1 MSDKYKAIIGL
12 EMHCEVSE
20 TNSKVFSDS
29 RNSYSEEA
37 NVNINAID
45 LGFPG
50 VLPIVNKEAV
60 KKALMASLI
69 LNCKQPE
76 YVYFERKKRK

>member
-1 MSDKYKAIIGL
+1 MNNKYKAIIGI

-20 TNSKVFSDS
+20 TKSKVFSNS
-29 RNSYSEEA
+29 INSYEEKP

-50 VLPIVNKEAV
+50 ILPIVNKEAV
-60 KKALMASLI
+60 RKITKKLP
-69 LNCKQPE
+69 N
-76 YVYFERKKRK
+76 YVNIWYNKRSTS